1 MLNIAVCDDSRTDV
15 EMLESAFDKLAQYQF
30 SYEVYFTAKEL
41 LKHVIDDG
49 EMYHLYIFDIEMPEM
64 NGLQLAKEIRK
75 IDAKALFVFLTGYTQ
90 YVMDVF
96 EVITFDYISKPIT
109 VEKLESVLLKA
120 MQYLHMI
127 KRDFVFQ
134 FRKNQFRISCDDIVY
149 FEKKGRQAVIHTI
162 SENFKANMTT
172 EEIWKQL
179 DDKVFAHIH
188 VSYIINLGH
197 IRAIEGDEV
206 VMDNEERLLI
216 ARSHKQNLKRKTYGV
231 CKEDGLRMEY
241 VIRFAISLFDLAVF
255 MYYFHSNKKMK
266 PVSKVWIWAGFT
278 IAAIIWTFISN
289 IKNPYL
295 NLATLLIVL
304 ILLSFYYESG
314 MWTRII
320 NIVTFM
326 GIGMLFEPVALLLL
340 HAMNFHMG
348 ESYKY
353 YFVMVIC
360 SFVRG
365 NVMYILSKLISKK
378 GMQIADFPKE
388 ILGVLVMVF
397 TFTVLN
403 CCFVI
408 LLSLEAGSEKSLL
421 MCASIVISIVLTDY
435 FMLYMMERF
444 NYLVQKQYEDAM
456 YREEMHYKDIYYEEA
471 EKQNKEVQK
480 LKHDMKH
487 KLHEL
492 YHLVENS
499 DGQELSEKIGA
510 MCKEFEQ
517 IDEKQYSDNPIV
529 DSVLRIK
536 FGRAKARGIKVE
548 TSIRIPKQMQL
559 DHGDI
564 GVLYGNLV
572 DNAVE
577 ACSKVP
583 EGQRF
588 VKIENKY
595 QSGILLL
602 IITNSKTGKKN
613 KSLKTTKKDNIRH
626 GHGVQSVRKV
636 IEKYNGTVS
645 FTDKGD
651 IFEVSAMLYGIE
663 VKE

>member
-1 MLNIAVCDDSRTDV
+1 
-15 EMLESAFDKLAQYQF
+15 
-30 SYEVYFTAKEL
+30 
-41 LKHVIDDG
+41 
-49 EMYHLYIFDIEMPEM
+49 
-64 NGLQLAKEIRK
+64 
-75 IDAKALFVFLTGYTQ
+75 
-90 YVMDVF
+90 
-96 EVITFDYISKPIT
+96 
-109 VEKLESVLLKA
+109 
-120 MQYLHMI
+120 MI

-278 IAAIIWTFISN
+278 IAAVIWTFVSS

-340 HAMNFHMG
+340 HAMNFHVG

-378 GMQIADFPKE
+378 GMQIADFPRE

-510 MCKEFEQ
+510 MCMEFEQ

-636 IEKYNGTVS
+636 VEKYNGTVS

>member
-1 MLNIAVCDDSRTDV
+1 M
-15 EMLESAFDKLAQYQF
+15 
-30 SYEVYFTAKEL
+30 
-41 LKHVIDDG
+41 
-49 EMYHLYIFDIEMPEM
+49 
-64 NGLQLAKEIRK
+64 
-75 IDAKALFVFLTGYTQ
+75 
-90 YVMDVF
+90 
-96 EVITFDYISKPIT
+96 
-109 VEKLESVLLKA
+109 
-120 MQYLHMI
+120 
-127 KRDFVFQ
+127 
-134 FRKNQFRISCDDIVY
+134 
-149 FEKKGRQAVIHTI
+149 
-162 SENFKANMTT
+162 
-172 EEIWKQL
+172 
-179 DDKVFAHIH
+179 
-188 VSYIINLGH
+188 
-197 IRAIEGDEV
+197 
-206 VMDNEERLLI
+206 
-216 ARSHKQNLKRKTYGV
+216 
-231 CKEDGLRMEY
+231 
-241 VIRFAISLFDLAVF
+241 
-255 MYYFHSNKKMK
+255 
-266 PVSKVWIWAGFT
+266 
-278 IAAIIWTFISN
+278 
-289 IKNPYL
+289 
-295 NLATLLIVL
+295 
-304 ILLSFYYESG
+304 
-314 MWTRII
+314 
-320 NIVTFM
+320 
-326 GIGMLFEPVALLLL
+326 
-340 HAMNFHMG
+340 
-348 ESYKY
+348 
-353 YFVMVIC
+353 
-360 SFVRG
+360 
-365 NVMYILSKLISKK
+365 
-378 GMQIADFPKE
+378 
-388 ILGVLVMVF
+388 
-397 TFTVLN
+397 LN

-408 LLSLEAGSEKSLL
+408 LLSLEAGGEKSLL
-421 MCASIVISIVLTDY
+421 MCASIVISLVLTDY

-602 IITNSKTGKKN
+602 VITNSKTGKKN

-636 IEKYNGTVS
+636 VEKYNGTVS

>member
-1 MLNIAVCDDSRTDV
+1 
-15 EMLESAFDKLAQYQF
+15 
-30 SYEVYFTAKEL
+30 
-41 LKHVIDDG
+41 
-49 EMYHLYIFDIEMPEM
+49 
-64 NGLQLAKEIRK
+64 
-75 IDAKALFVFLTGYTQ
+75 
-90 YVMDVF
+90 
-96 EVITFDYISKPIT
+96 
-109 VEKLESVLLKA
+109 
-120 MQYLHMI
+120 
-127 KRDFVFQ
+127 
-134 FRKNQFRISCDDIVY
+134 
-149 FEKKGRQAVIHTI
+149 
-162 SENFKANMTT
+162 
-172 EEIWKQL
+172 
-179 DDKVFAHIH
+179 
-188 VSYIINLGH
+188 
-197 IRAIEGDEV
+197 
-206 VMDNEERLLI
+206 
-216 ARSHKQNLKRKTYGV
+216 
-231 CKEDGLRMEY
+231 MEY

-266 PVSKVWIWAGFT
+266 PVSKVWILAGFT
-278 IAAIIWTFISN
+278 IAAIIWTFVSS

-304 ILLSFYYESG
+304 ILLSFYYISG

-397 TFTVLN
+397 AFTVLN

-492 YHLVENS
+492 YYLVENS

-517 IDEKQYSDNPIV
+517 IDENVIYAARTLGISEWKIFWKIRLPMAKPGIISGVTLAFARAIGEYGATSMLAGNIAGKTSTISQQIAMVVQSGDYATAGFWCIV
-529 DSVLRIK
+529 IIAISFACLVSINMICGK
-536 FGRAKARGIKVE
+536 SKGIKRKRKNNVAH
-548 TSIRIPKQMQL
+548 S
-559 DHGDI
+559 
-564 GVLYGNLV
+564 
-572 DNAVE
+572 
-577 ACSKVP
+577 
-583 EGQRF
+583 
-588 VKIENKY
+588 
-595 QSGILLL
+595 
-602 IITNSKTGKKN
+602 KN
-613 KSLKTTKKDNIRH
+613 KKTV
-626 GHGVQSVRKV
+626 G
-636 IEKYNGTVS
+636 
-645 FTDKGD
+645 
-651 IFEVSAMLYGIE
+651 
-663 VKE
+663 

>member
-1 MLNIAVCDDSRTDV
+1 
-15 EMLESAFDKLAQYQF
+15 
-30 SYEVYFTAKEL
+30 
-41 LKHVIDDG
+41 
-49 EMYHLYIFDIEMPEM
+49 
-64 NGLQLAKEIRK
+64 
-75 IDAKALFVFLTGYTQ
+75 
-90 YVMDVF
+90 
-96 EVITFDYISKPIT
+96 
-109 VEKLESVLLKA
+109 
-120 MQYLHMI
+120 
-127 KRDFVFQ
+127 
-134 FRKNQFRISCDDIVY
+134 
-149 FEKKGRQAVIHTI
+149 
-162 SENFKANMTT
+162 
-172 EEIWKQL
+172 
-179 DDKVFAHIH
+179 
-188 VSYIINLGH
+188 
-197 IRAIEGDEV
+197 
-206 VMDNEERLLI
+206 
-216 ARSHKQNLKRKTYGV
+216 
-231 CKEDGLRMEY
+231 MEY

-266 PVSKVWIWAGFT
+266 PVSKVWILAGFT

-378 GMQIADFPKE
+378 GMQIAAFPKE

-421 MCASIVISIVLTDY
+421 MCASIVISLVLTDY

-492 YHLVENS
+492 YYLVENS
-499 DGQELSEKIGA
+499 DGHELSEKIGA

-536 FGRAKARGIKVE
+536 FGRAKVRGIKVE

-602 IITNSKTGKKN
+602 VITNSKTGKKN

-636 IEKYNGTVS
+636 VEKYNGTVS

-663 VKE
+663 VRE

>member
-1 MLNIAVCDDSRTDV
+1 
-15 EMLESAFDKLAQYQF
+15 
-30 SYEVYFTAKEL
+30 
-41 LKHVIDDG
+41 
-49 EMYHLYIFDIEMPEM
+49 
-64 NGLQLAKEIRK
+64 
-75 IDAKALFVFLTGYTQ
+75 
-90 YVMDVF
+90 
-96 EVITFDYISKPIT
+96 
-109 VEKLESVLLKA
+109 
-120 MQYLHMI
+120 
-127 KRDFVFQ
+127 
-134 FRKNQFRISCDDIVY
+134 
-149 FEKKGRQAVIHTI
+149 
-162 SENFKANMTT
+162 
-172 EEIWKQL
+172 
-179 DDKVFAHIH
+179 
-188 VSYIINLGH
+188 
-197 IRAIEGDEV
+197 
-206 VMDNEERLLI
+206 
-216 ARSHKQNLKRKTYGV
+216 
-231 CKEDGLRMEY
+231 
-241 VIRFAISLFDLAVF
+241 
-255 MYYFHSNKKMK
+255 
-266 PVSKVWIWAGFT
+266 
-278 IAAIIWTFISN
+278 
-289 IKNPYL
+289 
-295 NLATLLIVL
+295 
-304 ILLSFYYESG
+304 
-314 MWTRII
+314 
-320 NIVTFM
+320 M
-326 GIGMLFEPVALLLL
+326 GIGVLFEPVALLLL

-397 TFTVLN
+397 AFTVLN

-492 YHLVENS
+492 YYLVENS

-602 IITNSKTGKKN
+602 VITNSKTGKKN

-663 VKE
+663 VRE

>member
-1 MLNIAVCDDSRTDV
+1 MKQKLKRFMAGFMAMLTLVGTLFTNGTTAFAASPQANIAFWNASVKNSGEVSELKPGYNHGKILYSILDGNSAYCMNFGLRADGGQLMNSYDDTSTSMSAQQRKFLSYCLYYGFNSTQKAAPSNSQCDEYIATQAMVWVIVADIFGTGSGDSAAR
-15 EMLESAFDKLAQYQF
+15 KLCNTAPSPDS
-30 SYEVYFTAKEL
+30 SYSYYERLREFTAKLRVIKKDSDTKQTVLVPNAEFKIFNL
-41 LKHVIDDG
+41 DKNEYVTQYTTYPSKVKHTSFFTDEDGDLILPEALKIGNYRIEEIKAPFGYVVNDKYVNISVDTDTAFETDG
-49 EMYHLYIFDIEMPEM
+49 DTNDTKVVFAGMDVTNERQKVQITVTKTDSETKEALEGAVF
-64 NGLQLAKEIRK
+64 GLFAKE
-75 IDAKALFVFLTGYTQ
+75 
-90 YVMDVF
+90 
-96 EVITFDYISKPIT
+96 
-109 VEKLESVLLKA
+109 
-120 MQYLHMI
+120 
-127 KRDFVFQ
+127 
-134 FRKNQFRISCDDIVY
+134 DIVN
-149 FEKKGRQAVIHTI
+149 KDGKVIVKADGR
-162 SENFKANMTT
+162 
-172 EEIWKQL
+172 
-179 DDKVFAHIH
+179 
-188 VSYIINLGH
+188 
-197 IRAIEGDEV
+197 
-206 VMDNEERLLI
+206 
-216 ARSHKQNLKRKTYGV
+216 
-231 CKEDGLRMEY
+231 
-241 VIRFAISLFDLAVF
+241 
-255 MYYFHSNKKMK
+255 
-266 PVSKVWIWAGFT
+266 
-278 IAAIIWTFISN
+278 
-289 IKNPYL
+289 
-295 NLATLLIVL
+295 
-304 ILLSFYYESG
+304 
-314 MWTRII
+314 
-320 NIVTFM
+320 
-326 GIGMLFEPVALLLL
+326 
-340 HAMNFHMG
+340 
-348 ESYKY
+348 SYKY

-378 GMQIADFPKE
+378 GMQIADFPRE

-510 MCKEFEQ
+510 MCMEFEQ

-636 IEKYNGTVS
+636 VEKYNGTVS